1 MARSQPKPDFGMRGI
16 FDDPSHIDGSAP
28 LAARMRPRTLDEIV
42 GQVQLVGPDA
52 PLRRAIEADAPPS
65 CILWGPPGSG
75 KTSIAQVIARL
86 TDARFATIS
95 AVSSGVAELRRVI
108 AAATAARRDRHVRT
122 TLFIDE
128 IHRFNKGQQ
137 DAVLPAVE
145 DGTITLIGATTEN
158 PSFEVVAPLLSRAR
172 VFKLEPLERDDLAV
186 LLRRAIT
193 DDQRGLGPQ
202 APPVDDDAID
212 VLATYG
218 AGDARVALN
227 ALEAAARDALTA
239 GQPVTVETVSRI
251 AQRALPYDKGGDAH
265 FDTISAFIKSVR
277 GSDPDAAVYWLARM
291 LEAGEDPMFVARRI
305 VILAAEDVG
314 LADPQ
319 ALSVAV
325 AAQQATHLI
334 GMPECSLVLSEAA
347 IYLARAPKSNSAMK
361 AYAAAAEAV
370 RERGALPVPLHL
382 RNAATSLMA
391 AHGYGG
397 GYKYAHDY
405 AGAVAADQEHLPD
418 ALRESEFF
426 QPTERD
432 VPPDRPD

>member
-1 MARSQPKPDFGMRGI
+1 MTGARSM
-16 FDDPSHIDGSAP
+16 FDDAGAVDRSAP

-42 GQVQLVGPDA
+42 GQTHLVGPNA

-75 KTSIAQVIARL
+75 KTSIARVIARI
-86 TDARFATIS
+86 THARFATIS
-95 AVSSGVAELRRVI
+95 AVSSGVADLRKVI
-108 AAATAARRDRHVRT
+108 AAAETGRRDGLART
-122 TLFIDE
+122 ILFIDE
-128 IHRFNKGQQ
+128 IHRFNKAQQ
-137 DAVLPAVE
+137 DAVLHAVE

-172 VFKLEPLERDDLAV
+172 VFKLEPLDHDDLKA
-186 LLRRAIT
+186 LLIRALN
-193 DDQRGLGPQ
+193 DADRGL
-202 APPVDDDAID
+202 APNPPLVDPDAIEA
-212 VLATYG
+212 LAAFG

-227 ALEAAARDALTA
+227 ALEAAVRDARTQ
-239 GQPVTVETVSRI
+239 GGRVSVEVVETV

-305 VILAAEDVG
+305 VILAAEDIG

-319 ALSVAV
+319 ALPVAV

-334 GMPECSLVLSEAA
+334 GMPECTLVLSEAA

-361 AYAAAAEAV
+361 AYSAAAGAV
-370 RERGALPVPLHL
+370 RDHGALSVPLHL
-382 RNAATSLMA
+382 RNAATGLMA
-391 AHGYGG
+391 AHGYGR
-397 GYKYAHDY
+397 GYQYAHDY
-405 AGAVAADQEHLPD
+405 EGARAPDQTHLPD
-418 ALRESEFF
+418 ELQDAVFYE
-426 QPTERD
+426 PTDRD
-432 VPPDRPD
+432 TAHDKRDSNQ